1 MPNSASIRRLQVGEA
16 FEFINDRG
24 KPVELILK
32 TELGTSVRMTVPMG
46 GRMEFVMGQER
57 GSLYL
62 LEQASQRERF
72 HLVSKER
79 AAGRG

>member
-1 MPNSASIRRLQVGEA
+1 MPNSASIRHLRAGEA

-46 GRMEFVMGQER
+46 ARMEFVMGQER

-62 LEQASQRERF
+62 LEQPSQRERF
-72 HLVSKER
+72 HIVPSGR
-79 AAGRG
+79 AASSQ